1 MQIAAGAVADSVSLS
16 ASATTSVT
24 GNGGGCTLPASASR
38 GGGSIAKWARL
49 ITVDAV
55 VATTASANGA
65 KICSGSAGSLT
76 AARARVAA
84 KPVLPRV
91 GTISSALSRVRPV
104 APTAARARAATAEVV
119 AATGSGAG
127 LALRRRVTAA
137 ITASAAVRGFG
148 GGGATSRREASSA
161 RCTALSS

>member
-1 MQIAAGAVADSVSLS
+1 MSCGGSIWKRARLAGTVAAGA
-16 ASATTSVT
+16 TM
-24 GNGGGCTLPASASR
+24 
-38 GGGSIAKWARL
+38 
-49 ITVDAV
+49 
-55 VATTASANGA
+55 ASANGA
-65 KICSGSAGSLT
+65 KLCSGSAGSLT

-127 LALRRRVTAA
+127 VLLRRRVTAA
-137 ITASAAVRGFG
+137 ITASAAVRGLG
-148 GGGATSRREASSA
+148 AGGGATSRREASSA